1 MKKILGIT
9 FGGLQKRAILLVALM
24 LLLLS
29 AMFAGITFYQNRM
42 LLNVVSETRV
52 EQQNAISETS
62 KATMHQVME
71 GSLVSS
77 TMLKANL
84 ADNDFAEIVSN
95 TRMLETM
102 AQGILENRDS
112 LTPLPVALPDAGK
125 DGMASAFVLFEE
137 GVDYTNSEYLGYLAH
152 LSTPMI
158 AMHRNSQKIDGCY
171 IGLIDGTDLCVDDK
185 AKSKLNASGEPI
197 PFPVRERPWYVGA
210 LQSGDLYFTGITLDA
225 FSGKRLITCSAPVNL
240 NGETVGVVGVDV
252 VLSSV
257 DDFIEASGQGTY
269 SYLINDRGQ
278 VILGPESGGVFKVTL
293 QSEAEDLRASENEAL
308 AAFIETALHEPTG
321 LKTVSVDGTEYYM
334 VGSPVST
341 VGWAVLNVVD
351 KALTEQPEH
360 ALLGAYDG
368 INESATATFQKE
380 SARTNRIGL
389 LLLVLAFLIGN
400 GAAMLAVN
408 RMVKPIRQMTE
419 DITECGQTG
428 QPFTM
433 QDKYRT
439 NDEIEVL
446 AESFADL
453 SKKIRKYIQDITAI
467 TAEKERISTELALA
481 TRIQADMLPSIFP
494 PYPDR
499 NEFDIYANMD
509 PAKEVGGDFYDFF
522 LIDDDHLG
530 VVIADVSGKGIPAAL
545 FMMGSKILVQNYA
558 MTGMSPGKVLE
569 AVNHQI
575 CQNNRE
581 QMFVTVWLGILE
593 ISTGK
598 LTCANAGHEYPVLK
612 TPDGDFELYRD
623 KHGFIIGGMD
633 GMRYKEY
640 EITLAPGAKLFVY
653 TDGVPEA
660 TDANKEL
667 FGTQRMIDA
676 LNADPDAAPEQI
688 LKNVRASVD
697 SFVKDADQFD
707 ALTMWF
713 VIEHFQNLDA
723 VLKGASKLVKTG
735 GIFAFSTP
743 SASGVSARFS
753 PQKFFLQSP
762 ADHFTLWEPSRAA
775 SILRRYGFRVVKIVY
790 TGHHPERFPKLAKSR
805 AKPTSFRFS
814 LFSAVSHFFGLGDTF
829 EV

>member
-24 LLLLS
+24 LLLLA
-29 AMFAGITFYQNRM
+29 AMFAGITVYQNRL

-62 KATMHQVME
+62 KATMHQVIE

-77 TMLKANL
+77 TELQATL
-84 ADNDFAEIVSN
+84 ADNDFAEVISN
-95 TRMLETM
+95 TRMLQTM
-102 AQGILENRDS
+102 AEGILENRGS
-112 LTPLPVALPDAGK
+112 LSPLPVALPDAAN
-125 DGMASAFVLFEE
+125 DGTSSAFVLFEK
-137 GVDYTNSEYLGYLAH
+137 GVDYRKSEYLGYLAH

-171 IGLIDGTDLCVDDK
+171 IGLKDGTDLCVDDK
-185 AKSKLNASGEPI
+185 AGIKLTESGEPI
-197 PFPVRERPWYVGA
+197 PFPVTERPWFLGA
-210 LQSGDLYFTGITLDA
+210 LRSDDLYFTGITRDA
-225 FSGKRLITCSAPVNL
+225 FSGKLLITCSAPVHL
-240 NGETVGVVGVDV
+240 NGEIVGVAGIDV

-257 DDFIEASGQGTY
+257 SDFIESSGQGAY

-278 VILGPESGGVFKVTL
+278 VILGPEADGIFKVTL
-293 QSEAEDLRASENEAL
+293 QSEAKDLRSSDNETLAS
-308 AAFIETALHEPTG
+308 FIEAALRGSTG
-321 LKTVSVDGTEYYM
+321 LRTVSVDGTEYYM
-334 VGSPVST
+334 VGSPVPT
-341 VGWAVLNVVD
+341 VGWAVVNVVE
-351 KALTEQPEH
+351 KSLTEQPEQ
-360 ALLGAYDG
+360 ALLSAYDG
-368 INESATATFQKE
+368 INETASATFQKE
-380 SARTNRIGL
+380 SAKTNLIGIL
-389 LLLVLAFLIGN
+389 LLAVAFLIGN

-419 DITECGQTG
+419 DITRCGQTG
-428 QPFTM
+428 QPFEM
-433 QDKYRT
+433 QDRYRT

-499 NEFDIYANMD
+499 TEFDIYASMD

-522 LIDDDHLG
+522 LVDDDHLG
-530 VVIADVSGKGIPAAL
+530 IVIADVSGKGIPAAL

-558 MTGMSPGKVLE
+558 MTGMRPADVLE

-598 LTCANAGHEYPVLK
+598 LTCSNAGHEYPVLK

-640 EITLAPGAKLFVY
+640 ELTLLPGTKLFVY

-660 TDANKEL
+660 TDADGRL
-667 FGTQRMIDA
+667 FGTERMVAA
-676 LNADPDAAPEQI
+676 LNEQQDASPEA
-688 LKNVRASVD
+688 LLRNVRAHVD
-697 SFVKDADQFD
+697 AFVGDAEQFD
-707 ALTMWF
+707 DLTM
-713 VIEHFQNLDA
+713 VCLHYL
-723 VLKGASKLVKTG
+723 G
-735 GIFAFSTP
+735 
-743 SASGVSARFS
+743 
-753 PQKFFLQSP
+753 PQ
-762 ADHFTLWEPSRAA
+762 D
-775 SILRRYGFRVVKIVY
+775 
-790 TGHHPERFPKLAKSR
+790 
-805 AKPTSFRFS
+805 PT
-814 LFSAVSHFFGLGDTF
+814 A
-829 EV
+829 